1 MDRGCRRVF
10 YGIKFEIRGG
20 GVKKAIPKKDIL
32 IKQTLKKEDYLELPM
47 DDFFYEK
54 MHDKIM
60 QAVEKTEFKTE
71 PKWHKARVFL
81 ERNAERY
88 RSTSKKVLKVAV
100 ISLVT
105 SIAIGFLG
113 VSQRL
118 YSDLQA
124 DRSLNN
130 QGRII
135 QEARNNPQEWA
146 EMAGN
151 YQNENDFYAEILSR
165 KNDLATMVEIDN
177 VLTQSL

>member
-1 MDRGCRRVF
+1 M
-10 YGIKFEIRGG
+10 
-20 GVKKAIPKKDIL
+20 KKREPKKDVL

-60 QAVEKTEFKTE
+60 QAVEKTEFKAE

-81 ERNAERY
+81 ERKAENY
-88 RSTSKKVLKVAV
+88 RSTGKKVLKVAV
-100 ISLVT
+100 VSLVT

-113 VSQRL
+113 VSQKL
-118 YSDLQA
+118 YTSLQDA
-124 DRSLNN
+124 RNLNN

-135 QEARNNPQEWA
+135 QEAKNNPQEWA

-151 YQNENDFYAEILSR
+151 YQNENDFYAEVLSQ